1 MKTEHKYAQVLRWI
15 ADGEQVQWQ
24 SSNGQW
30 LDESAEGVLQE
41 ILSDKFIVDRYRI
54 KPKTIMIGDVECE
67 APLMSPEIDKEL
79 WVFSVEEMDACLT
92 YHDPYFSK
100 SRNAADSGLFFASKE
115 ACLAAHNAIT
125 KLLTQSK

>member
-15 ADGEQVQWQ
+15 ADGEKVQMKHYREGWITPGDNEML
-24 SSNGQW
+24 SSISIEEYAQ
-30 LDESAEGVLQE
+30 LE
-41 ILSDKFIVDRYRI
+41 FRI

-67 APLMSPEIDKEL
+67 APVLEPKDGQKL
-79 WVFSVEEMDACLT
+79 WWLCSIKWMPACGLYNGKDNGYQT
-92 YHDPYFSK
+92 LS
-100 SRNAADSGLFFASKE
+100 NAGLLFTSKE